1 MSRTHTKQQS
11 ILLSTESVADVKD
24 REIDGDSLSD
34 ERLRSLHK
42 RLDPGA
48 ELEKLETL
56 LVRLRNDTDRKRS
69 TDKHLQQGQRVRP
82 SVPPFTAY
90 CMLGEE
96 GVSEHSSLTELSIPD
111 SFDLNSLA
119 GESSLLSYSVTARA
133 RSYVHSL

>member
-42 RLDPGA
+42 WLDPGA

-69 TDKHLQQGQRVRP
+69 TDKHSQQGQRVRL

>member
-42 RLDPGA
+42 WLDPRA

-69 TDKHLQQGQRVRP
+69 TDKHSQQGQRVRP

>member
-42 RLDPGA
+42 WLDPGA

-69 TDKHLQQGQRVRP
+69 TDKHSQQGQRVRP

-90 CMLGEE
+90 FMLGEE

>member
-69 TDKHLQQGQRVRP
+69 TDKYLQQGQRVRP
-82 SVPPFTAY
+82 SVLPFMAY

-96 GVSEHSSLTELSIPD
+96 GVSEHSSLTDLSIPD

-119 GESSLLSYSVTARA
+119 GESPLLSYSVTARA

>member
-69 TDKHLQQGQRVRP
+69 TDKHSQQGQRVRP